1 MIKSI
6 LTTLFAFFT
15 AGIIFAQTQGSLS
28 VTASTSTAGGGYAP
42 KNIVAIWI
50 EDAQGN
56 WVKTL
61 LAYAQ
66 TRKTHLNTWEAATTA
81 AGSVYNTVDAITG
94 ATKTSHGTRTCT
106 WDGTDVNGTLVA
118 DGTYTVWMELTDK
131 NSTGNYSHFTFTKG
145 PAAESQ
151 TPANV
156 PSFSSISINWVP
168 VITAVNDPELE
179 KSYQVTPNP
188 TKGIFQVTGKN
199 ITEVQV
205 LSQAGTLIF
214 SGLSTQIDISNQ
226 ADGVYI
232 IKISTDKGIVT
243 RKILKD

>member
-1 MIKSI
+1 MKKAF
-6 LTTLFAFFT
+6 LTAVLMLFAIT
-15 AGIIFAQTQGSLS
+15 WISAQTEGSLTVS
-28 VTASTSTAGGGYAP
+28 AATSTAGGNYSP

-50 EDAQGN
+50 EDAQGQ

-66 TRKTHLNTWEAATTA
+66 TRRTHLNTWEAATTA
-81 AGSVYNTVDAITG
+81 AGSAFNTVDAVTG
-94 ATKTSHGTRTCT
+94 ATRTSHGTRTCT
-106 WDGTDVNGTLVA
+106 WDCTDVNGTLLA
-118 DGTYTVWMELTDK
+118 DGTYSIWMELTDK
-131 NSTGNYSHFTFTKG
+131 NNTGNYSHFTFTKG
-145 PAAESQ
+145 PTPESQ

-168 VITAVNDPELE
+168 VITAVIDPEVE

-188 TKGIFQVTGKN
+188 TKGSFQVTGKN

-205 LSQAGTLIF
+205 LSQAGTLIY
-214 SGLSTQIDISNQ
+214 SGLLTSVDISNQ
-226 ADGVYI
+226 PDGVYI

-243 RKILKD
+243 KKILKH